1 MRNVAPV
8 LIAGMSL
15 GLLSALLAIGFAGA
29 GHGTYAPAKILFPY
43 SMALTG
49 VTGVISG
56 PLIALALLQ
65 YPLYAW
71 VCSRWGA
78 TLGRRKAVG
87 VIAALHAVAV
97 IAAVVTADPSFTT

>member
-1 MRNVAPV
+1 MRNMAPV

-15 GLLSALLAIGFAGA
+15 GLLSALLSIGFAGE

-56 PLIALALLQ
+56 PLIAFALLQ
-65 YPLYAW
+65 YPVYAW
-71 VCSRWGA
+71 VFSVGERLFGRGKALGA
-78 TLGRRKAVG
+78 
-87 VIAALHAVAV
+87 IAALHADAV
-97 IAAVVTADPSFTT
+97 ITAVVTADPSFTP